1 MSGNIPDVGCFNLQT
16 LSGPRHV
23 LWFESQ
29 SIKFGNSTHEQEA
42 VHQQWSWDVGVSLT
56 GHGIPSWLWH
66 CGRFLRPNVKKVLLY
81 YMDLLVKSEDLNQ
94 AVLHRSTYGIWLVVP
109 LTGRCQDMPSVNC
122 QLVNVRITTQKYDET
137 CAPLV
142 RLPFAEQNTKKRTAA
157 AAARRV
163 RGNGRVRETNRRG
176 KWAFRRGSVLS
187 EWRRSEQIHI
197 GNYMVDVHPSI
208 WLMILFL
215 SPLFDTG

>member
-1 MSGNIPDVGCFNLQT
+1 MCCGLIPKASNLGIQPMNRWLFT
-16 LSGPRHV
+16 NNDLGMWGFSD
-23 LWFESQ
+23 W
-29 SIKFGNSTHEQEA
+29 A
-42 VHQQWSWDVGVSLT
+42 WDSFLT
-56 GHGIPSWLWH
+56 MTH
-66 CGRFLRPNVKKVLLY
+66 CGRRFLRPNVKKVLLY

-109 LTGRCQDMPSVNC
+109 STGRCQDMPSVNC

-142 RLPFAEQNTKKRTAA
+142 RLPFAKQNTKKRTAA

-187 EWRRSEQIHI
+187 E
-197 GNYMVDVHPSI
+197 
-208 WLMILFL
+208 
-215 SPLFDTG
+215 